1 MSDCGSSKSSLTTT
15 TGIIIIGALT
25 ALNTGLF
32 IHLYRKYK
40 NIGNVILRME
50 IEKKREIASLKAS
63 LSSIRRSLKAIQ
75 ASSTVSDSEYQDAV
89 EQTWEENRSIESK
102 SFDRFIEAETKN
114 QLPENNCST
123 VRMANKSPSFERLDK
138 LYEDGLSDE
147 LYGELVKLNKEVGD
161 QNGVQILW
169 RLSRVCYQLASSF
182 DDQSAKRKEY
192 MDEGYKHAGI
202 AYEKEPEEFDVI
214 KWYAACTGGRTDFL
228 GTAEKIKQG
237 HKFKELI
244 DKALAKSPKDYA
256 LLYMRGRFAYSV
268 AGLSWFERKAA
279 AALFSDPP
287 KATYDEALNDFL
299 AVYKLKP
306 EWIENLVFLGKCYLA
321 KNEKKEAIKY
331 LKMAVEIGEKAS
343 KSSDCEEDSDVKEA
357 KELLKKYK

>member
-1 MSDCGSSKSSLTTT
+1 
-15 TGIIIIGALT
+15 
-25 ALNTGLF
+25 
-32 IHLYRKYK
+32 
-40 NIGNVILRME
+40 
-50 IEKKREIASLKAS
+50 
-63 LSSIRRSLKAIQ
+63 
-75 ASSTVSDSEYQDAV
+75 
-89 EQTWEENRSIESK
+89 
-102 SFDRFIEAETKN
+102 
-114 QLPENNCST
+114 
-123 VRMANKSPSFERLDK
+123 MANKSPSFERLDK

-306 EWIENLVFLGKCYLA
+306 EWVENLVFLGKCYLA

-331 LKMAVEIGEKAS
+331 LKMAVEIGEKT

>member
-50 IEKKREIASLKAS
+50 MEKKREIASLKAS

-102 SFDRFIEAETKN
+102 SFDRFVEAETRN

-214 KWYAACTGGRTDFL
+214 NGMLLVRGVERIFL
-228 GTAEKIKQG
+228 
-237 HKFKELI
+237 
-244 DKALAKSPKDYA
+244 
-256 LLYMRGRFAYSV
+256 
-268 AGLSWFERKAA
+268 ERQRR
-279 AALFSDPP
+279 
-287 KATYDEALNDFL
+287 LNR
-299 AVYKLKP
+299 A
-306 EWIENLVFLGKCYLA
+306 ISS
-321 KNEKKEAIKY
+321 KN
-331 LKMAVEIGEKAS
+331 
-343 KSSDCEEDSDVKEA
+343 
-357 KELLKKYK
+357 

>member
-123 VRMANKSPSFERLDK
+123 VRMANKSPSV
-138 LYEDGLSDE
+138 S
-147 LYGELVKLNKEVGD
+147 
-161 QNGVQILW
+161 
-169 RLSRVCYQLASSF
+169 
-182 DDQSAKRKEY
+182 
-192 MDEGYKHAGI
+192 
-202 AYEKEPEEFDVI
+202 
-214 KWYAACTGGRTDFL
+214 
-228 GTAEKIKQG
+228 
-237 HKFKELI
+237 
-244 DKALAKSPKDYA
+244 
-256 LLYMRGRFAYSV
+256 
-268 AGLSWFERKAA
+268 
-279 AALFSDPP
+279 
-287 KATYDEALNDFL
+287 
-299 AVYKLKP
+299 
-306 EWIENLVFLGKCYLA
+306 
-321 KNEKKEAIKY
+321 
-331 LKMAVEIGEKAS
+331 
-343 KSSDCEEDSDVKEA
+343 
-357 KELLKKYK
+357 